1 MYKLLNSWFED
12 QDKSILA
19 SLGEGSNA
27 VVWPRITLVEDEDVD
42 PTEGPNNLRL
52 MRIGLIYLLRL
63 FSPLLTK
70 SKSLR

>member
-1 MYKLLNSWFED
+1 VYKLLNSWFED

-42 PTEGPNNLRL
+42 PTERPNNLRL